1 MNLNQELNYSWNRKH
16 KYIVMFVM
24 SVTVDC
30 IWRCVYLCHH
40 CSVLHR
46 CLLWIRCIY
55 YYYYILYI
63 IINSMLS
70 HATEQTRKCVRSFT
84 YSDKMKLVA
93 LDIITNQ
100 VLASVSAALVVL
112 APKSL

>member
-1 MNLNQELNYSWNRKH
+1 
-16 KYIVMFVM
+16 
-24 SVTVDC
+24 
-30 IWRCVYLCHH
+30 
-40 CSVLHR
+40 
-46 CLLWIRCIY
+46 
-55 YYYYILYI
+55 
-63 IINSMLS
+63 MLS